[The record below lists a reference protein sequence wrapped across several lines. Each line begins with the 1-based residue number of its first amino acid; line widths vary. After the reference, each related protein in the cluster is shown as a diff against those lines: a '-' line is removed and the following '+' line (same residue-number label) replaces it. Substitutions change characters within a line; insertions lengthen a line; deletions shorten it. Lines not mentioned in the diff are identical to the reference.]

1 MRQLKRA
8 EEEMSGLLNLTM
20 PLGPR
25 KTLGLSEID
34 SEDSMSSS
42 NASWQDEDD
51 MFTCRTPQNQLQF
64 GLKLNTPKIPTPPGG
79 ATSNSQF

>member
-1 MRQLKRA
+1 MEFALNEQKQNRLRMESAHMRQLKRA

-42 NASWQDEDD
+42 NDSW
-51 MFTCRTPQNQLQF
+51 
-64 GLKLNTPKIPTPPGG
+64 
-79 ATSNSQF
+79 